1 MNERPMQERVVAL
14 ESENRRAERDRVE
27 MWGVI
32 NALRPLPSR
41 MDSQDA
47 ALARIEALC
56 TDKEKRLS
64 AIEDGQT
71 LQAGERSMLAKIGA
85 AALGLCSIVGAVIA
99 VLVNLPKWTGH
110 Q

>member
-14 ESENRRAERDRVE
+14 ESENRRAERDRIE

-56 TDKEKRLS
+56 MDKEKRLS
-64 AIEDGQT
+64 VIEDDRT
-71 LQAGERSMLAKIGA
+71 LQSGERSMLAKLGA
-85 AALGLCSIVGAVIA
+85 AALGLCSIIGATIA
-99 VLVNLPKWTGH
+99 VLVNLPKWAGH